1 MTFNLLWTDIENKIL
16 EKKNLK
22 KEKKKR
28 ESVVNSLFKKWSLAV
43 SFLCFHTEPR

>member
-22 KEKKKR
+22 KEKKKGKVLSIHYLR
-28 ESVVNSLFKKWSLAV
+28 SEV
-43 SFLCFHTEPR
+43 

>member
-16 EKKNLK
+16 EKKISK
-22 KEKKKR
+22 KKKKR
-28 ESVVNSLFKKWSLAV
+28 ESVVNSLFKKWGLAV